1 MRRAALT
8 LAAVLAAGAALTGTA
23 QATPAIGEVIVY
35 TVDTLPVVVFD
46 NPTGCKKIPLGAHV
60 LINRTNRPVE
70 IYANPMCLPVP
81 ILILEEDT
89 GAHAPPAAGSF
100 RV

>member
-1 MRRAALT
+1 MRRVALT
-8 LAAVLAAGAALTGTA
+8 LAAVFAAGAALTGTA
-23 QATPAIGEVIVY
+23 QATPAVGEVIVY
-35 TVDTLPVVVFD
+35 SLDTMPVAIFD
-46 NPTGCKKIPLGAHV
+46 NPKGCYSIPVGAHV

-70 IYANPMCLPVP
+70 IYPNPACLLLP
-81 ILILEEDT
+81 ILTLKEDT